1 MFLSRFDFQGNVEV
15 CMRKGYVVCIL
26 LFVFVS
32 AGMRS
37 AMAQPEPLES
47 ANTFKVGLALSGGG
61 AKGFAHIGVLKVLE
75 EAGVPIDVVTGTSM
89 GAIVGGLYSIGY
101 STELLE
107 EIALTQEWQAL
118 FDDRP
123 RRELVSFEQRKEGE
137 QYLISLPLRGTKVQ
151 LPIGIVTGHSVMMT
165 LTRLTQSV
173 HDADDFLSFPI
184 PFACVATDL
193 ETGEAVRLD
202 KGYLPH
208 AMRASMAYPSVF
220 TPFRI
225 NDHVYIDG
233 DSSRNLPVQDAFD
246 LGATFVIGVDVGSG
260 LEKANQ
266 LISFVDIMNQVAGF
280 QKQAIVS
287 KEREKADILIEP
299 SINGFSVLSF
309 DAASDIIASGEEAAR
324 AVMPQLEALVNAA
337 RRTADVSSRLAPVSA
352 DTLDIDTI
360 LINGIPQVYVR
371 QLEADLGIVPPI
383 RISYK
388 DLERAISRAY
398 YAAFFESIT
407 YRLIP
412 SEDGDGQVLVIQAKS
427 REDQRLRVG
436 FRFQTEN
443 KASLLFSALLSGR
456 IGFGTTLRADVRFG
470 ETLQG
475 VVNYSVPLRTRPR
488 TALALIGRGTREPL
502 DLFSNNRR
510 LASIKVRSVDGS
522 AGLTSTLLDN
532 GQGVIGLRGEFYEYG
547 QDVGEGDFLN
557 ERGVL
562 WAGFARFQL
571 ETFNRSAFPSRGVL
585 FQLQYQGIPG
595 AVSAKPFGLFSMDW
609 QVRRPLGGK
618 WTLVSRLILGNISGQ
633 DFPLHYRFY
642 LGGTTQFRNLSER
655 QFSLMGFAPQEKS
668 GNSAQVLGLGLQYE
682 IARSLFLRLDWNTVR
697 VEEKWDWKIRQ
708 DRFNEGYG
716 ISAGVLTPLGP
727 VELTFSGTKIEGPY
741 TTNLN
746 IGYVF

>member
-1 MFLSRFDFQGNVEV
+1 MAHPV
-15 CMRKGYVVCIL
+15 I
-26 LFVFVS
+26 
-32 AGMRS
+32 
-37 AMAQPEPLES
+37 AQPEPLES
-47 ANTFKVGLALSGGG
+47 TNTFKVGLALSGGG

-75 EAGVPIDVVTGTSM
+75 ESGVPIDIVTGTSM

-101 STELLE
+101 STEMLE

-137 QYLISLPLRGTKVQ
+137 QYLISLPLRGTRVQ
-151 LPIGIVTGHSVMMT
+151 LPIGIVTGHSVMMN

-173 HDADDFLSFPI
+173 HDADDFLSFNI

-208 AMRASMAYPSVF
+208 ALRASMAYPSVF

-225 NDHVYIDG
+225 DDKVYIDG
-233 DSSRNLPVQDAFD
+233 DASRNLPVQDAFD

-260 LEKANQ
+260 LEKADQ
-266 LISFVDIMNQVAGF
+266 LNSFVDIMNQVAGF
-280 QKQAIVS
+280 QKQVIVS

-309 DAASDIIASGEEAAR
+309 DAASAIIESGEEAAR
-324 AVMPQLEALVNAA
+324 AVMPKLEALVHAA
-337 RRTADVSSRLAPVSA
+337 NRTANPEARLAPVSA

-360 LINGIPQVYVR
+360 RIDGIPQVYVR

-383 RISYK
+383 RISYD

-398 YAAFFESIT
+398 YAAFFESIS
-407 YRLIP
+407 YRLVL
-412 SEDGDGQVLVIQAKS
+412 SEDGDGHVLVIQAKS

-436 FRFQTEN
+436 FRFQTQN

-475 VVNYSVPLRTRPR
+475 VVNYTVPLRTRPR
-488 TALALIGRGTREPL
+488 TALSIVGRGTREPL
-502 DLFSNNRR
+502 DLFFNNRR
-510 LASIKVRSVDGS
+510 LASIKIRSADAS
-522 AGLTSTLLDN
+522 AGLKSTLLDN
-532 GQGVIGLRGEFYEYG
+532 GQGIIGLRGEFYEYG

-557 ERGVL
+557 DNGVL

-571 ETFNRSAFPSRGVL
+571 ETFNRSAFPSRGAL

-595 AVSAKPFGLFSMDW
+595 ALSPKPFGLFSMDW
-609 QVRRPLGGK
+609 QVRRPLGLN
-618 WTLVSRLILGNISGQ
+618 WTFVSRLVLGNISGQ

-642 LGGTTQFRNLSER
+642 LGGTTQFRNLSDR
-655 QFSLMGFAPQEKS
+655 QYALLGFAPQEKS
-668 GNSAQVLGLGLQYE
+668 GNSMHMLGFGLQHE
-682 IARSLFLRLDWNTVR
+682 IARSFFLRLDWNTVR
-697 VEEKWDWKIRQ
+697 VEEKWDWKVRRN
-708 DRFNEGYG
+708 RFNEGYG
-716 ISAGVLTPLGP
+716 ISAGLLTPLGP